1 MTTKKGPLLAAI
13 LLVTGFSLTLAVAA
27 SAEPLVSSTP
37 SAQGSASAKKALGR
51 HFPGKVS
58 AINQANKS
66 FTLEVGTKKLVIV
79 TNTATKFQTYSAGK
93 KASSFEAVVVGGK
106 VAVVG
111 DLKGST
117 VSAKIV
123 FVQPEKT
130 SKRHA
135 DHGSVTA
142 LSSSSFTYRSS
153 DKKNSIRTA
162 NITAAT
168 IFNKKVAGKMTRVSF
183 SDLAI
188 GDRVSFVGTLDSASG
203 VITAKLVHII
213 PAATSSK
220 TATSSAKP

>member
-37 SAQGSASAKKALGR
+37 SAQASASAKKALGR

-66 FTLEVGTKKLVIV
+66 FTLEVGTKKLVVV

-106 VAVVG
+106 VAVIG

-123 FVQPEKT
+123 FIAPEKT
-130 SKRHA
+130 IKRHA
-135 DHGSVTA
+135 DRGSVTA
-142 LSSSSFTYRSS
+142 LSASSFTYRSTA
-153 DKKNSIRTA
+153 KKNSTQTA
-162 NITAAT
+162 NITATT
-168 IFNKKVAGKMTRVSF
+168 IFSKKIAGKMTRVSF
-183 SDLAI
+183 SDLVI
-188 GDRVSFVGTLDSASG
+188 GDKISFVGTLDSATG
-203 VITAKLVHII
+203 VITAKLVHIV

-220 TATSSAKP
+220 AATPSAKP